1 MAVNSRRK
9 ARSKRKE
16 AIYKEILEYLD
27 KEAMREN
34 ELIAQRV
41 YELTEG
47 KHVRLTEAMKIVCEE
62 LNMK

>member
-1 MAVNSRRK
+1 MAVTSRRK

-16 AIYKEILEYLD
+16 AVYKEILDYLD
-27 KEAMREN
+27 REAMREN

-47 KHVRLTEAMKIVCEE
+47 KRGRLTEAMKIVCKE
-62 LNMK
+62 LNTK